1 MRVSSGFGSKAEV
14 VANCDHLSNLKYS
27 KVLPYAFTEHGSIM
41 AASILNSARAID
53 VSVFIVRAF
62 LKLRETVLAYREL
75 AGKLAQLERHLADH
89 DDQIMAL
96 VRAIKELMN
105 PELPPKKRQIGFH
118 TELEE

>member
-62 LKLRETVLAYREL
+62 LKLRETVLAHREL